1 MSKVPASTLL
11 ISILLLAALPAR
23 GQPDPGG
30 RFCPGLNV
38 ASFEQ
43 RFPEAVQRF
52 AFEHALLDPFI
63 ELWRAGRRPSL
74 PLTPERVTVYDLPG
88 KPLVI
93 GYQSGDCVIALL
105 TVERQRLWQWLRP
118 RIGWTA

>member
-1 MSKVPASTLL
+1 MSKVLASTLL
-11 ISILLLAALPAR
+11 VSTLLLTALPAR
-23 GQPDPGG
+23 SQTEPAA
-30 RFCPGLNV
+30 RLCPGLSV

-43 RFPEAVQRF
+43 RFPQAVQRF

-63 ELWRAGRRPSL
+63 ELWRAERRPTL
-74 PLTPERVTVYDLPG
+74 PMTPERVTVYDLPG

-105 TVERQRLWQWLRP
+105 TVGRQRLWQWLRP
-118 RIGWTA
+118 RVGWTA

>member
-1 MSKVPASTLL
+1 MSKFVAGALLVSTLV
-11 ISILLLAALPAR
+11 LATAPA
-23 GQPDPGG
+23 GAEPATPA
-30 RFCPGLNV
+30 RFCPGVAV

-43 RFPEAVQRF
+43 RFPEPVQRF
-52 AFEHALLDPFI
+52 AFERALLEPFV
-63 ELWRAGRRPSL
+63 ELWQAGHRPTL
-74 PLTPERVTVYDLPG
+74 PLPPARVTVYALPG

-93 GYQSGDCVIALL
+93 GYQSGDCMIALL

>member
-1 MSKVPASTLL
+1 MSKLLASTLL
-11 ISILLLAALPAR
+11 VATLLLTAPPVR
-23 GQPDPGG
+23 GQTKPAA
-30 RFCPGLNV
+30 RLCPGLSV
-38 ASFEQ
+38 ATFEQ
-43 RFPEAVQRF
+43 RFPQAVQRF
-52 AFEHALLDPFI
+52 AFEHALLPPFI
-63 ELWRAGRRPSL
+63 ELWRAERRPTL